1 MITFIE
7 SLKDGTSIPG
17 PAKLNAWVYNSVFF
31 YFFYICLHVSQ
42 NIFLQMNIY
51 VYILVLKKL
60 PRVVN
65 IRQKKTIET
74 FHLYMS
80 NANVKSIK
88 WPGSIMHPGC
98 AAFQAATR
106 PGGSTRQ
113 TAKVKAS
120 TCLDHG
126 HSQTQTRL
134 NKSSSLPM
142 FVVSR
147 FFKERTP
154 YVTNKQGSKCGH
166 KNSYK
171 KMPPWHI
178 PRSPCCSLATST
190 TTVFPHHAMAQ
201 MKRL

>member
-1 MITFIE
+1 MVQAHPGLPNSMHGYITVCSFI
-7 SLKDGTSIPG
+7 
-17 PAKLNAWVYNSVFF
+17 FF
-31 YFFYICLHVSQ
+31 
-42 NIFLQMNIY
+42 IY
-51 VYILVLKKL
+51 VYMCLKIYFYKWIFMYIYWFWKNCPVLSTSAK
-60 PRVVN
+60 
-65 IRQKKTIET
+65 KKTIET

>member
-1 MITFIE
+1 MVQAHPGLPNSMHGYITVCSF
-7 SLKDGTSIPG
+7 
-17 PAKLNAWVYNSVFF
+17 
-31 YFFYICLHVSQ
+31 
-42 NIFLQMNIY
+42 IFLIY
-51 VYILVLKKL
+51 MFTCVSKYISTTEYLCVYIGFEKIASCCQHPPK
-60 PRVVN
+60 
-65 IRQKKTIET
+65 KKTIET

-106 PGGSTRQ
+106 PWGSTRQ

-166 KNSYK
+166 NAAVTHPKVAVLQ
-171 KMPPWHI
+171 
-178 PRSPCCSLATST
+178 PCNFHHHS
-190 TTVFPHHAMAQ
+190 FPTPCHGANEKA
-201 MKRL
+201 LIC

>member
-1 MITFIE
+1 MFTCVSKYISTNEYLCIYIGFEKIAPCCQHPPKKIE
-7 SLKDGTSIPG
+7 
-17 PAKLNAWVYNSVFF
+17 A
-31 YFFYICLHVSQ
+31 
-42 NIFLQMNIY
+42 
-51 VYILVLKKL
+51 
-60 PRVVN
+60 
-65 IRQKKTIET
+65 
-74 FHLYMS
+74 FHLHMS

-106 PGGSTRQ
+106 PWGSTRQ

-134 NKSSSLPM
+134 NKSISFPM
-142 FVVSR
+142 FVITR
-147 FFKERTP
+147 FLKETTP
-154 YVTNKQGSKCGH
+154 YATNKQGSKCGH

-190 TTVFPHHAMAQ
+190 TTVFPHHAMEWKGSNLLTVTCLLRTTVRTSAMQ
-201 MKRL
+201 TGTAKECYTQKFVV